1 MGCYLIRYRGPRSI
15 WELRG
20 RADGRRIEAEGIMST
35 EPTETGTRFMRK
47 AIAEAHKNLVRPD
60 GGPFGACI
68 VRDGKVLAVARNTV
82 LGGDATCHAEV
93 NAIRKASKKLGTFD
107 LSGCEIYSTT
117 EPCPM
122 CFGAIHWARIGVVR
136 YGTGI
141 RDAAKA
147 GFHELRIS
155 NVKMKALGRSRIK
168 LVPGFLREECLELF
182 EAWVALPEK
191 KND

>member
-1 MGCYLIRYRGPRSI
+1 MTTKPD
-15 WELRG
+15 
-20 RADGRRIEAEGIMST
+20 AP
-35 EPTETGTRFMRK
+35 EPRFMIR
-47 AIAEAHKNLVRPD
+47 AVREAQKNLVRPE

-68 VRDGKVLAVARNTV
+68 VKDGRVVATARNTV
-82 LGGDATCHAEV
+82 LKHDSTCHAEV

-107 LSGCEIYSTT
+107 LTGCEIYSTT

-122 CFGAIHWARIGVVR
+122 CFGAIHWARIGTVY

-155 NVKMKALGRSRIK
+155 NAQMRALGRSKIR
-168 LVPGFLREECLELF
+168 LVPGFMRAECLELF
-182 EAWVALPEK
+182 ESWLVLPGRK
-191 KND
+191 LY